1 MTRAR
6 PVATVVRTTV
16 LLAVLGV
23 AAWTVTATESQ
34 QQPAAAD
41 GWRTFEATWSAAGER
56 HTLAV
61 EDGRTAVIV
70 RLSGALVLKAGEGLS
85 RGFRAQ
91 AIGFDD
97 GREAGVGRAVWT
109 DDRGDQVFSDLAG
122 QPAQTGRRVS
132 GSITGGT
139 GRYAGLTG
147 SYALTW
153 DYVLPSD
160 DGRIQ
165 ARAVAV
171 TGRFR
176 AGDGQ

>member
-6 PVATVVRTTV
+6 PVAIVLRTTV
-16 LLAVLGV
+16 LLAVLGATAWAV
-23 AAWTVTATESQ
+23 AGAASRQ
-34 QQPAAAD
+34 QQRAPE

-56 HTLAV
+56 QTLTV

-70 RLSGALVLKAGEGLS
+70 RLSGALVLKTGEGLS
-85 RGFRAQ
+85 RGFRAE

-97 GREAGVGRAVWT
+97 GRGAGVGRAVWT
-109 DDRGDQVFSDLAG
+109 DDRGEQVFSDLTG
-122 QPAQTGRRVS
+122 QPAQTGRQVS

-147 SYALTW
+147 SYTLTW

-176 AGDGQ
+176 PGVGR

>member
-1 MTRAR
+1 MTQAR
-6 PVATVVRTTV
+6 FVAIVFRTTV
-16 LLAVLGV
+16 LLVVVGLTALTVNS
-23 AAWTVTATESQ
+23 AASRQ
-34 QQPAAAD
+34 QQAAPD
-41 GWRTFEATWSAAGER
+41 GGRTFEATWSAAGER
-56 HTLAV
+56 HILTV

-70 RLSGALVLKAGEGLS
+70 RLSGALVLRTGEGLS

-97 GREAGVGRAVWT
+97 GRGAGVGRAVWT
-109 DDRGDQVFSDLAG
+109 DDRGEQVFSDLTG

-147 SYALTW
+147 SYAFTW
-153 DYVLPSD
+153 DHVLPSD

-176 AGDGQ
+176 PGDGQ

>member
-6 PVATVVRTTV
+6 PVAIVVRTTV
-16 LLAVLGV
+16 LLVVLVGV
-23 AAWTVTATESQ
+23 AGTTAALSGQ
-34 QQPAAAD
+34 QAAAAD
-41 GWRTFEATWSAAGER
+41 DWRTFEATWSAAGER
-56 HTLAV
+56 HALPAD
-61 EDGRTAVIV
+61 EGGIAVIV
-70 RLSGALVLKAGEGLS
+70 RLSGALVLRTGDGLS

-91 AIGFDD
+91 AIAFDD
-97 GREAGVGRAVWT
+97 GRGAGVGRAVWT

-147 SYALTW
+147 SYAFTW

-176 AGDGQ
+176 PGDGQ

>member
-1 MTRAR
+1 MTPAQRL
-6 PVATVVRTTV
+6 VAVSGMAV
-16 LLAVLGV
+16 LLVALVGV
-23 AAWTVTATESQ
+23 AGTTTALSGQ
-34 QQPAAAD
+34 QAAAAD
-41 GWRTFEATWSAAGER
+41 DWRTFEATWSAAGER
-56 HTLAV
+56 HALPAD
-61 EDGRTAVIV
+61 EGRIAVIV
-70 RLSGALVLKAGEGLS
+70 RLSGALVLKAGDGLS

-91 AIGFDD
+91 AIAFDD
-97 GREAGVGRAVWT
+97 GRGAGVGRAVWT

-147 SYALTW
+147 SYAFTW
-153 DYVLPSD
+153 DFIAPAD
-160 DGRIQ
+160 EGRIQ

-176 AGDGQ
+176 PGAGR

>member
-1 MTRAR
+1 MTPAR
-6 PVATVVRTTV
+6 PVAIAVRTTV
-16 LLAVLGV
+16 FIVVLGATALTV
-23 AAWTVTATESQ
+23 RSAASRQ
-34 QQPAAAD
+34 QQAAPD

-56 HTLAV
+56 QTLAV
-61 EDGRTAVIV
+61 ENGRTAVIV
-70 RLSGALVLKAGEGLS
+70 RLSGALVLKTGEGLS

-97 GREAGVGRAVWT
+97 GRGAGVGRAVWT
-109 DDRGDQVFSDLAG
+109 DDRGEQVFSELTG
-122 QPAQTGRRVS
+122 HPAQTGRHVS

-147 SYALTW
+147 SYELTW

-176 AGDGQ
+176 PGDGQ

>member
-1 MTRAR
+1 MTPPRR
-6 PVATVVRTTV
+6 VAIAGCA
-16 LLAVLGV
+16 AVLPAV
-23 AAWTVTATESQ
+23 LAAAAWTIT
-34 QQPAAAD
+34 AAASRPQD
-41 GWRTFEATWSAAGER
+41 VAGDRWRTFEAAWSAAGER

-70 RLSGALVLKAGEGLS
+70 RLSGALVLRTGEGLG

-97 GREAGVGRAVWT
+97 GRGAGVGRAVWT
-109 DDRGDQVFSDLAG
+109 DDRGDQVFSDLTG
-122 QPAQTGRRVS
+122 HPAQTGRDVS

-139 GRYAGLTG
+139 GRYAGITG
-147 SYALTW
+147 SYSLTW

-176 AGDGQ
+176 PGDRR

>member
-6 PVATVVRTTV
+6 PVAIVISTTA
-16 LLAVLGV
+16 LLAVLGA
-23 AAWTVTATESQ
+23 AAWTVTPAASPQ
-34 QQPAAAD
+34 QQAAPD

-56 HTLAV
+56 HALPV
-61 EDGRTAVIV
+61 EEGRTAVIV
-70 RLSGALVLKAGEGLS
+70 RLSGALVLKAGDGLS

-91 AIGFDD
+91 AIAFDD
-97 GREAGVGRAVWT
+97 GRGAGVGRAVWT
-109 DDRGDQVFSDLAG
+109 DNRGEQVFSDLTG
-122 QPAQTGRRVS
+122 QPAQTGRHVS

-147 SYALTW
+147 SYTFTW

-176 AGDGQ
+176 PRDGQ

>member
-1 MTRAR
+1 MRRAR
-6 PVATVVRTTV
+6 LVALVFRTT
-16 LLAVLGV
+16 LLLVVPGA
-23 AAWTVTATESQ
+23 AAWTVTAASSRQ
-34 QQPAAAD
+34 QRAAPH

-56 HTLAV
+56 HTLTV
-61 EDGRTAVIV
+61 EDGRTAVIA
-70 RLSGALVLKAGEGLS
+70 RLSGALVLKTGEGLS

-97 GREAGVGRAVWT
+97 GQGAGVGRAVWT
-109 DDRGDQVFSDLAG
+109 DDRGDQVFSDLTG
-122 QPAQTGRRVS
+122 HPAQTGRHVS

-147 SYALTW
+147 SYTLTW

-165 ARAVAV
+165 ARAAAV

-176 AGDGQ
+176 PGDGQ

>member
-1 MTRAR
+1 MMRAR
-6 PVATVVRTTV
+6 PVAIVVRTTV
-16 LLAVLGV
+16 LLAVLGA
-23 AAWTVTATESQ
+23 AAWTVPASASRQ
-34 QQPAAAD
+34 QHPTSD

-70 RLSGALVLKAGEGLS
+70 RLSGALVLKTGDGLS

-97 GREAGVGRAVWT
+97 GRGAGVGRAVWT
-109 DDRGDQVFSDLAG
+109 DDRGDRVFSDLTG
-122 QPAQTGRRVS
+122 HPAQTGRHLS
-132 GSITGGT
+132 GSFTGGT

-147 SYALTW
+147 SYTLTW

-160 DGRIQ
+160 EGRIQ

-176 AGDGQ
+176 PGDGQ

>member
-1 MTRAR
+1 MTPAQRL
-6 PVATVVRTTV
+6 VAVSGMAV
-16 LLAVLGV
+16 LLVVLVGV
-23 AAWTVTATESQ
+23 AGTTTALSGQ
-34 QQPAAAD
+34 QAAAAD
-41 GWRTFEATWSAAGER
+41 DWRTFEATWSAAGER
-56 HTLAV
+56 HALPAD
-61 EDGRTAVIV
+61 EGRIAVIV
-70 RLSGALVLKAGEGLS
+70 RLSGALVLRTGDGLS

-91 AIGFDD
+91 AIAFDD
-97 GREAGVGRAVWT
+97 GRGAGVGRAVWT

-147 SYALTW
+147 SYAFTW

-176 AGDGQ
+176 PGDGQ